1 MTQDECYFNEAAK
14 DDDGKLMGGSAD
26 APADAKL
33 RDRKSA
39 PDYTGFRVI
48 MQK

>member
-1 MTQDECYFNEAAK
+1 MTQDEYYFNEAAK
-14 DDDGKLMGGSAD
+14 DGSGKLMGGSAD

-33 RDRKSA
+33 RDHKPV